1 MSDDKCDGQNK
12 ITVSI
17 INQDKVNGLTE
28 EYNKITGDEPANN
41 AERYNLI
48 KQVSANMEICNENV
62 QGIDAK
68 SSEMSETHPETG
80 TGDVELQPEMSETN
94 PETGTGTGDI
104 GMQPEMHENYPETGT
119 GKVKMQ
125 LNPLFKNNK
134 TTKPGG
140 TFRRKNK
147 RKGNKSAKK
156 QKKTKRRYN
165 KK

>member
-17 INQDKVNGLTE
+17 INQDTVNGLTE
-28 EYNKITGDEPANN
+28 EYNKITGDEPVNN

-48 KQVSANMEICNENV
+48 KQVSANMKICNENV
-62 QGIDAK
+62 QDIDAK
-68 SSEMSETHPETG
+68 SPEISETG
-80 TGDVELQPEMSETN
+80 KDDVEELHQL
-94 PETGTGTGDI
+94 
-104 GMQPEMHENYPETGT
+104 YPEN
-119 GKVKMQ
+119 KDEIKMQ
-125 LNPLFKNNK
+125 DNPMRRTGETRRKL
-134 TTKPGG
+134 TIPGG